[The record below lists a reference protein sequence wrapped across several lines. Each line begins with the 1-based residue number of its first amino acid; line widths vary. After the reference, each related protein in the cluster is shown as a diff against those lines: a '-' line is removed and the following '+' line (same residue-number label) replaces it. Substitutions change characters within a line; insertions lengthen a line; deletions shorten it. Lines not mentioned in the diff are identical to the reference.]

1 MRAGSY
7 YGLPA
12 TRKQPRRRPCCPRGV
27 MVCSCVVCGAVV
39 EQRTHAHSHPRRH
52 HEVSLGHESMTIK
65 SVTLVVI

>member
-1 MRAGSY
+1 MRVGSY

-39 EQRTHAHSHPRRH
+39 EQRTQPPAA
-52 HEVSLGHESMTIK
+52 EVSLGHESMTIK
-65 SVTLVVI
+65 SVTLDVI